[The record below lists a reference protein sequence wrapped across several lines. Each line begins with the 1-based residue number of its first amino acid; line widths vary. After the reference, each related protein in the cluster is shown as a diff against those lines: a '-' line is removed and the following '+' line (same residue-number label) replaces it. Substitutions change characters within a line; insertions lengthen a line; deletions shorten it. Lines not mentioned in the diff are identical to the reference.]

1 MLSRQQKMPIIN
13 VRHNGINKWQREK
26 KQQRK
31 QNKNKDRKMQ
41 RSGARYSESVRAK
54 WFCCAFKLGFV
65 QLTCKASLIFMSNL
79 KLALSIVLKERELH
93 ESKHVVVECRCLKI

>member
-1 MLSRQQKMPIIN
+1 MSDTMELIN
-13 VRHNGINKWQREK
+13 ERDKKNPTK

-54 WFCCAFKLGFV
+54 WFCCALKLGFV
-65 QLTCKASLIFMSNL
+65 QSICKASLIFMSNL
-79 KLALSIVLKERELH
+79 ELALSIVLKERELH